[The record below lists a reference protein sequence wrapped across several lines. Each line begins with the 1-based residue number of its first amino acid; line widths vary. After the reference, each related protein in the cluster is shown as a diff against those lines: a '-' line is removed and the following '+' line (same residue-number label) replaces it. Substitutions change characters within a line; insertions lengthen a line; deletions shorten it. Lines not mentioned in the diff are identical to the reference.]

1 MERQGTL
8 VVILGPTGVGKTAAA
23 IAVARDL
30 NAEIISADSRQIFRG
45 IPIGTA
51 APTAEELAAVPHHFV
66 GFKDLEEYYS
76 AAQFES
82 DVMELLP
89 RLFSRSPYVVMCGG
103 SMLYIDAVCRGIDEI
118 PTISPEVRDRV
129 IRLRDECGIEGVAAQ
144 LELLD
149 PEYMATVDRSNTKR
163 LMHALEICFQSG
175 RSYTSLRTG
184 RRKERPFRIVKI
196 GLDMPRE
203 ELFARINRRVD
214 VMMEQGLEAEARSVY
229 SRRHLNSLNTVG
241 YKELFAYFDNL
252 AARSAGS
259 EVAESRRL
267 LIEDETE
274 PSRSFEWAVDL
285 TTVAERIKKNTRVY
299 AKKQLTWFHRDME
312 IHWMDPRDTGLKK
325 EIEKWVKSDDLS

>member
-1 MERQGTL
+1 MEQIGTL
-8 VVILGPTGVGKTAAA
+8 IVILGPTGVGKTAAA
-23 IAVARDL
+23 IAVARHL
-30 NAEIISADSRQIFRG
+30 GAEIISADSRQIFRG

-66 GFKDLEEYYS
+66 GFKDLDEYYS

-82 DVMELLP
+82 DVMQLLP
-89 RLFSRSPYVVMCGG
+89 RLFVRSPYAVMCGG

-118 PTISPEVRDRV
+118 PTISPEVRERV
-129 IRLRDECGIEGVAAQ
+129 IRMRDQCGIEGIAAQ

-184 RRKERPFRIVKI
+184 RRKPRPFKIIKI
-196 GLDMPRE
+196 GLNMPRE

-214 VMMEQGLEAEARSVY
+214 AMIAQGLEAEARSVY

-241 YKELFAYFDNL
+241 FKEMFAYFDYL
-252 AARSAGS
+252 SARDGGFS
-259 EVAESRRL
+259 
-267 LIEDETE
+267 
-274 PSRSFEWAVDL
+274 WAVDL
-285 TTVAERIKKNTRVY
+285 TTVIERIKKNTRVY
-299 AKKQLTWFHRDME
+299 AKKQLTWFRRDPE
-312 IHWMDPRDTGLKK
+312 VHWMHPCDLIQKPW
-325 EIEKWVKSDDLS
+325 IEPKMLAIRR